1 MAKDTDGLLLTAS
14 LDINGTYKKI
24 KEEDI
29 AKLNAKLAND
39 NSARVKI
46 VGGLDLNK
54 TQSLMQS
61 QIATI
66 GKNLKLNI
74 GQIDTGSLNTVQ
86 NATQNI
92 TANLKSVQTQAQT
105 TANELNNVIANINTK
120 NISNK
125 LITEFQNAFGIARKT
140 KDEFKNLFAELNNA
154 WYAGDVEK
162 YNQVLKQI
170 YDTTTKNVKVS
181 KELSQEAQNII
192 DVYKGQLTD
201 GSKVYINPQLKSD
214 LEYLIGAGKK
224 LQSVLSTVFGVGK
237 WSYNSGIGFDVL
249 LSSNQTE
256 KLASDANTI
265 VNAYENII
273 KAKSM
278 GNGNPIFTKDG
289 VEIIENEARA
299 ILNLKN
305 EYIDLNG
312 IKHTYVEGFGWFE
325 EVTGESEK
333 VVTSLNNIQTEANET
348 SASLKNIGHN
358 FISDSHIQDT
368 FSSLSEAEKY
378 FNGLKL
384 GEVSTEL
391 NKGSLQGLKDF
402 TIQVKSTTGE
412 VERFKYVVN
421 NIGDVQN
428 PIPKYVLQNIN
439 AADAGIKKLADDI
452 AKAKATAQKTLAS
465 FDNKSLGL
473 FNNTDVYKK
482 ALDASNIVNFDDI
495 AKFNNAMTELEAHY
509 QKITAYTRSGEKS
522 LNPFINAVNNM
533 AGMED
538 QIKRISAS
546 ADGLKNKS
554 KSLITNISYLNKYAK
569 EVNQYTVGTE
579 EWGQAY
585 ERLINKISQ
594 VKEQIKTAKAEQKT
608 TDSFAQ
614 KQQSMYSVI
623 EQRMKQ
629 INQLKIQQLSS
640 DKETS
645 KIIQEQINGYNKQIG
660 AIKGNMSRY
669 GYNDKSFDSEIEK
682 LKEELN
688 YKYRIALSDK
698 ENKDTLRTQ
707 ISAMQEL
714 ENAYKQLISYK
725 NKFAG
730 ASNEDSKSAYQT
742 EIDQTET
749 LIKNLEEKL
758 RSDGLI
764 TNEIQDQINLLKE
777 QVALTD
783 RINKNNDDDQR
794 ENQLKSYNEQIN
806 KTITQLNVLNNSTAF
821 TKNSS
826 NPQVIQIKQQISQLL
841 TEYQTLANTL
851 QDENL
856 TPIDVQN
863 IITRFQ
869 QLDTQFKQV
878 SNSARELKASMSSDN
893 LMQRQAQQA
902 ELLTQ
907 RVKKLTAEIKAYKD
921 SNAKAMRSSKLTSN
935 GKTFSQEIEN
945 MILQLSHC
953 ANNDD
958 FQKIAANFR
967 NIKAEAKSLGLTGGT
982 IFTSLW
988 ANIKKFSSWMSMTS
1002 LISTFIMD
1010 IKKAITELKEIDTIL
1025 TEISKTSD
1033 RTTESLEKLGKASFD
1048 TASKYGQK
1056 ASDYLLGIQEMSR
1069 AGFGETK
1076 SENMAELS
1084 TLAQSA
1090 GDMTAEL
1097 ANQYL
1102 IATNAAYKLEGN
1114 TEKLNRVLDGQNLIT
1129 NKNALNLSELAEGT
1143 KIVASQ
1149 AANAGIGADQ
1159 LTAALG
1165 TMIATTQQSGSEMA
1179 NAFKGI
1185 LINLQQIKGYTD
1197 EETGETFDAESLSK
1211 YEKACE
1217 AMGVSLK
1224 EMKDGILQLKNPMQI
1239 LDELADKYKELDAN
1253 STLRANLLSSVGGKY
1268 RANAL
1273 DSLLSNWDMYKKMLS
1288 EYGSD
1293 EALGSAAKEAQKT
1306 AESWEGMLNALE
1318 NDWTKFINEFANS
1331 DLFKSLIESAERLID
1346 VLSDASSPLNYLLT
1360 QFANLLEL
1368 VTKLTDKIG
1377 LIPTIFAGLSLKN
1390 VGELNLKYARSYAT
1404 TDIKHRECNTF

>member
-14 LDINGTYKKI
+14 LDIDGTYKKI

-61 QIATI
+61 QMATI
-66 GKNLKLNI
+66 SKNLKLNI
-74 GQIDTGSLNTVQ
+74 GQIGTSGFNS
-86 NATQNI
+86 
-92 TANLKSVQTQAQT
+92 S
-105 TANELNNVIANINTK
+105 NNDIK
-120 NISNK
+120 
-125 LITEFQNAFGIARKT
+125 
-140 KDEFKNLFAELNNA
+140 
-154 WYAGDVEK
+154 K
-162 YNQVLKQI
+162 Y
-170 YDTTTKNVKVS
+170 
-181 KELSQEAQNII
+181 
-192 DVYKGQLTD
+192 
-201 GSKVYINPQLKSD
+201 SD
-214 LEYLIGAGKK
+214 LIDKAASNLSK
-224 LQSVLSTVFGVGK
+224 LQNDSTF
-237 WSYNSGIGFDVL
+237 
-249 LSSNQTE
+249 
-256 KLASDANTI
+256 
-265 VNAYENII
+265 
-273 KAKSM
+273 
-278 GNGNPIFTKDG
+278 
-289 VEIIENEARA
+289 
-299 ILNLKN
+299 LKN
-305 EYIDLNG
+305 Y
-312 IKHTYVEGFGWFE
+312 
-325 EVTGESEK
+325 
-333 VVTSLNNIQTEANET
+333 
-348 SASLKNIGHN
+348 
-358 FISDSHIQDT
+358 
-368 FSSLSEAEKY
+368 
-378 FNGLKL
+378 
-384 GEVSTEL
+384 
-391 NKGSLQGLKDF
+391 
-402 TIQVKSTTGE
+402 
-412 VERFKYVVN
+412 
-421 NIGDVQN
+421 
-428 PIPKYVLQNIN
+428 
-439 AADAGIKKLADDI
+439 
-452 AKAKATAQKTLAS
+452 
-465 FDNKSLGL
+465 
-473 FNNTDVYKK
+473 
-482 ALDASNIVNFDDI
+482 
-495 AKFNNAMTELEAHY
+495 
-509 QKITAYTRSGEKS
+509 
-522 LNPFINAVNNM
+522 
-533 AGMED
+533 
-538 QIKRISAS
+538 
-546 ADGLKNKS
+546 
-554 KSLITNISYLNKYAK
+554 
-569 EVNQYTVGTE
+569 
-579 EWGQAY
+579 
-585 ERLINKISQ
+585 
-594 VKEQIKTAKAEQKT
+594 
-608 TDSFAQ
+608 
-614 KQQSMYSVI
+614 
-623 EQRMKQ
+623 
-629 INQLKIQQLSS
+629 
-640 DKETS
+640 
-645 KIIQEQINGYNKQIG
+645 
-660 AIKGNMSRY
+660 
-669 GYNDKSFDSEIEK
+669 
-682 LKEELN
+682 
-688 YKYRIALSDK
+688 
-698 ENKDTLRTQ
+698 
-707 ISAMQEL
+707 
-714 ENAYKQLISYK
+714 
-725 NKFAG
+725 
-730 ASNEDSKSAYQT
+730 
-742 EIDQTET
+742 
-749 LIKNLEEKL
+749 
-758 RSDGLI
+758 
-764 TNEIQDQINLLKE
+764 
-777 QVALTD
+777 
-783 RINKNNDDDQR
+783 
-794 ENQLKSYNEQIN
+794 
-806 KTITQLNVLNNSTAF
+806 
-821 TKNSS
+821 S
-826 NPQVIQIKQQISQLL
+826 NPQVTKIKQQIAELITKYQALKNIMQGDL
-841 TEYQTLANTL
+841 TPEGIQTAITEFNKLDTKYKEITNNANTL
-851 QDENL
+851 K
-856 TPIDVQN
+856 TSI
-863 IITRFQ
+863 
-869 QLDTQFKQV
+869 
-878 SNSARELKASMSSDN
+878 SADNMMSK
-893 LMQRQAQQA
+893 QAQQA

-1346 VLSDASSPLNYLLT
+1346 VLSDASSPLNFLLT

-1377 LIPTIFAGLSLKN
+1377 LIPTIVAGLSLKN
-1390 VGELNLKYARSYAT
+1390 VGELSLKYARSYAA